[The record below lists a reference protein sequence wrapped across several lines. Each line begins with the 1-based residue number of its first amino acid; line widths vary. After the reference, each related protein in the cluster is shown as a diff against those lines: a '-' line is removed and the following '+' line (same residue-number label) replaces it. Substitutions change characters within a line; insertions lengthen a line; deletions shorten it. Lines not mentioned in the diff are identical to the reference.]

1 MGKKVGEVKP
11 KTGLGKEISP
21 GLWLLSH
28 VLFSESLCARFS
40 WEAARPWTK
49 GVPIDHTS
57 AELPV

>member
-1 MGKKVGEVKP
+1 MAKKVGEVKAEAW
-11 KTGLGKEISP
+11 LVKEISP

-28 VLFSESLCARFS
+28 VWYSELLCARIS

-57 AELPV
+57 AELPL